1 MMWSIELVLMWLR
14 KNWLP
19 LLMCAIMF
27 AGYKYY
33 QYLLKES
40 YEAGYQTAK
49 KDDKNIAEKREKE
62 ILKQRLSDKDALER
76 KQLVELTLRDNR
88 IRELD
93 QSSDGLRT
101 ELARIRQL
109 ANHYTGT
116 QSSGNSAREAVVLLA
131 ELLNES
137 QDAYR
142 RTAAEADRYY
152 LAGMTCQL
160 QYNSLRGNYETQTTQ
175 SGGKAYV
182 QHDDK

>member
-1 MMWSIELVLMWLR
+1 MTLSIKLVLMWLR

-27 AGYKYY
+27 AGYKYH
-33 QYLLKES
+33 QHLLKES
-40 YEAGYQTAK
+40 YEVGFEDAK
-49 KDDKNIAEKREKE
+49 KDYEARAAKREKE
-62 ILKQRLSDKDALER
+62 FLQQRLSDKDTLER
-76 KQLVELTLRDNR
+76 KQLGELALRDNR

-101 ELARIRQL
+101 ELGRIRQL
-109 ANHYTGT
+109 ANHYTGS

>member
-1 MMWSIELVLMWLR
+1 MLSIKLVLMWLR

-27 AGYKYY
+27 TGYKYH
-33 QYLLKES
+33 QHLVKES
-40 YEAGYQTAK
+40 YEVGYETAK
-49 KDDKNIAEKREKE
+49 TDDANIAEKREKE
-62 ILKQRLSDKDALER
+62 FLKQRLSDKDALER
-76 KQLVELTLRDNR
+76 KQLGELALRDDR

-93 QSSDGLRT
+93 QSSVGLRT
-101 ELARIRQL
+101 ELSRIRQL
-109 ANHYTGT
+109 ANHYTGS
-116 QSSGNSAREAVVLLA
+116 QSSGNSAREAVDLLA
-131 ELLNES
+131 ELLGES

-142 RTAAEADRYY
+142 RAAAEADRYY

-160 QYNSLRGNYETQTTQ
+160 QYNSLRGDHETQTTQ